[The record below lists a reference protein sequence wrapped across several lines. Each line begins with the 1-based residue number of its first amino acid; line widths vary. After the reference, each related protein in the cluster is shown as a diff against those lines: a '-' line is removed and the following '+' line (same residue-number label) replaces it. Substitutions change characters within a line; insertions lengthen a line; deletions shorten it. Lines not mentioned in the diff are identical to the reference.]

1 MIYEYEYP
9 LAYNTPPWSPP
20 LGALGEPALPTPNPA
35 CVAWV
40 SANYNLVE
48 YERLRTQ
55 ELPRLLVKARQ
66 LAGVSSNLNQAL
78 AASDFGKAWSKFGRW
93 HRSTGGNKARID
105 EIYGNWLEAV
115 TEWFTAAGELVQ
127 KMALALNL
135 PTDWL
140 IVRRGEVSWAKDGYT
155 AFLPPEAARPNQPIQ
170 PDSLGVSGGGSLSPS
185 QFMRLLKQ
193 QWQTRPVV
201 LTHAPFS
208 IRLNRYAAI
217 RGGGTVGST
226 EKLLSIWKG
235 GKFSSHPR
243 PSALTAALSNESR
256 FDTGYPQG
264 RTVAPG
270 SPAPTWELVPPAFYV
285 PGSAYG
291 DNVVPGPREV
301 LYFGHQELQWIAG
314 QPGQRVLEAA
324 FKAWGSVLVGWADSG
339 QNPLKQ
345 EGKQKLRVA
354 GASIKLAGAAIAGVG
369 TVAANPIVAGVGAIV
384 ALVGELFASVVPV
397 TVRCGVPGHKYHKQ
411 LGGFCGPQEPFLV
424 RPPAGCS
431 AGDILAATRGQLGG
445 GSLWDKVLGFLT
457 HPVTLGVGLLALA
470 GGGLYL
476 ATRKWKTK
484 NVRRKKSASPSS
496 TTDRQVWYLDSEG
509 RWFLYQHGRT
519 DHYIIDPVELS
530 MSMFEVGWRPQNDPT
545 SPLTS
550 PRDRARD
557 LIRASRRSGI
567 VWLRTRAK
575 NRRRRNGPAKLRP
588 GQKWQ
593 RGSGEA
599 WKACSLCAAGIGPF
613 SSVAA
618 AEAHEDI
625 CRRCSESE
633 LATTGTFPAVRRKNV
648 SAKRARQLRPGARVW
663 VQGTS
668 NILGGKRHYPLGDPE
683 PATVVGPVSGPMRH
697 GAGPRILRVIED
709 RFLRSDGTYDSKN
722 VTFTHPTSVTVM
734 GTRASSWRGG
744 ASYPAEMEGPAASW
758 EKYGI
763 DTTWLRKRGLRGVR

>member
-1 MIYEYEYP
+1 MTYEYEYP

-445 GSLWDKVLGFLT
+445 GSFWDKVLGFLT

-476 ATRKWKTK
+476 ATRKPKT
-484 NVRRKKSASPSS
+484 
-496 TTDRQVWYLDSEG
+496 
-509 RWFLYQHGRT
+509 
-519 DHYIIDPVELS
+519 
-530 MSMFEVGWRPQNDPT
+530 
-545 SPLTS
+545 
-550 PRDRARD
+550 
-557 LIRASRRSGI
+557 
-567 VWLRTRAK
+567 K
-575 NRRRRNGPAKLRP
+575 NRRRRNAAAKLRP

-593 RGSGEA
+593 RASGEA
-599 WKACSLCAAGIGPF
+599 WKACRSCARPLGPF
-613 SSVAA
+613 PSVAE
-618 AEAHEDI
+618 AEAHEDD
-625 CRRCSESE
+625 CKDCFES
-633 LATTGTFPAVRRKNV
+633 ATTGTFPAARRRNV
-648 SAKRARQLRPGARVW
+648 SRKRARQLRPGTRVW
-663 VQGTS
+663 LEGSS
-668 NILGGKRHYPLGDPE
+668 NLFGGKKHYPIAGGPQASTVLGPSGR
-683 PATVVGPVSGPMRH
+683 GPWGPSRT
-697 GAGPRILRVIED
+697 LRVIED
-709 RFLRSDGTYDSKN
+709 RFLRADGTYDPRN
-722 VTFTHPTSVTVM
+722 VTYTHPASVTVM

-744 ASYPAEMEGPAASW
+744 APYPAELEEAAQSW

-763 DTTWLRKRGLRGVR
+763 DTKWLRERGMRGA